1 MRPFLLGERWIIN
14 HQDPWRETL
23 LKLLRPAISWCFRW
37 HWGGS
42 SYIPMIEDSM
52 RNFNGETEHLHQK
65 IWELAGGWRWKGVSS
80 LKLSWRMRVRIDFLL
95 IEVCVFQIRCVYQ
108 GMILLWVLGC
118 QSWPWSGNTWK
129 YLFLSLSL
137 SIRLSI
143 YLSIDRSIYRSIYLS
158 IDLSIC
164 LSIHPSIYL
173 FIQIHLNFPRGRN
186 FSPLQK
192 KNKRS
197 PGGWNLTTP
206 RFF

>member
-80 LKLSWRMRVRIDFLL
+80 LKLSWRMRVRIDFLTDRSMCFSDP
-95 IEVCVFQIRCVYQ
+95 VCLSRDDSALSTGLPI
-108 GMILLWVLGC
+108 MTLK
-118 QSWPWSGNTWK
+118 WK
-129 YLFLSLSL
+129 HMEISLSLSL
-137 SIRLSI
+137 SVYPSIYPSIYLSI
-143 YLSIDRSIYRSIYLS
+143 YLSIHLSIYT
-158 IDLSIC
+158 DT
-164 LSIHPSIYL
+164 PE
-173 FIQIHLNFPRGRN
+173 FPWGEI
-186 FSPLQK
+186 
-192 KNKRS
+192 
-197 PGGWNLTTP
+197 
-206 RFF
+206 